1 MEFNDIENSMWDEE
15 FDDDEIESIDYE
27 YEEKAVEF
35 FSKKQKNLDFIMKIS
50 KKLASIF

>member
-1 MEFNDIENSMWDEE
+1 MEFNDIENSMWDDEE
-15 FDDDEIESIDYE
+15 FDYDESIDYE